1 MKKITTLILL
11 MALVITA
18 SSQTVNIETNRR
30 VATKGYAEKE
40 ITPDIVYLSINIKEF
55 YLDGNMKKKVSIET
69 LEKQF
74 YEAALSVGVKK
85 EDITI
90 QNIFSYNQEN
100 KKKNNELLQS
110 RQFRIKLSNLK
121 GLNTMMDKINPQGL
135 QSTSIESYDI
145 SNRKDI
151 EKELKIAAV
160 KDARANAE
168 ILAQAD
174 GQTLG
179 AVLIINDNSTFNS
192 NDLLPQTRFM
202 YAKSVNA
209 ESVSS
214 DANSLNIEVRPI
226 KITSYIDCVFAL
238 K

>member
-1 MKKITTLILL
+1 
-11 MALVITA
+11 
-18 SSQTVNIETNRR
+18 
-30 VATKGYAEKE
+30 
-40 ITPDIVYLSINIKEF
+40 
-55 YLDGNMKKKVSIET
+55 
-69 LEKQF
+69 
-74 YEAALSVGVKK
+74 
-85 EDITI
+85 
-90 QNIFSYNQEN
+90 
-100 KKKNNELLQS
+100 
-110 RQFRIKLSNLK
+110 
-121 GLNTMMDKINPQGL
+121 MMDKINPQGL

-179 AVLIINDNSTFNS
+179 VVLIINDNSTFNS